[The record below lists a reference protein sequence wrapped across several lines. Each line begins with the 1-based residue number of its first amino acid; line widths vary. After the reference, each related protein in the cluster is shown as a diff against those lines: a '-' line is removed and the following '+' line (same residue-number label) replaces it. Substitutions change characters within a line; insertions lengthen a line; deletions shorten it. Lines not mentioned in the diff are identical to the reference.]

1 MDFRLMAGWTKE
13 YYSGLITLPANVGDV
28 SLIDRTSNLRI
39 LSAVIIANAPFP
51 TDSTCVRLQAGEV
64 GGNFF
69 DLIDAEEG
77 AAEHFNLKGS
87 QVAWDGGQAGFILPA
102 EGAGDF
108 GEGDVRLLLEG
119 TGSDDVELMVYLR
132 YTSMHTPL
140 GHGNLFS
147 YPLEGVMEY

>member
-1 MDFRLMAGWTKE
+1 MDFRLMSGWVKE
-13 YYSGLITLPANVGDV
+13 YYSGLITHPANGGDV

-39 LSAVIIANAPFP
+39 LSAVIIANSPFP
-51 TDSTCVRLQAGEV
+51 ADSTCVRLQAGES

-69 DLIDAEEG
+69 DLINAEEG

-102 EGAGDF
+102 EGAGNF
-108 GEGDVRLLLEG
+108 GEGDVRLFFEG
-119 TGSDDVELMVYLR
+119 TGPANVEVLVYLR

-147 YPLEGVMEY
+147 HPLEGVMEW